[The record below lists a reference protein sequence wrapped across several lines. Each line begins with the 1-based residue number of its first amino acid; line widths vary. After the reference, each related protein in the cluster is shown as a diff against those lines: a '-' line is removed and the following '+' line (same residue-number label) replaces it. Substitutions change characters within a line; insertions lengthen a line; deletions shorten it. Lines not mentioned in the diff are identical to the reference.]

1 MHECLASPAM
11 QDAAGE
17 AHFSVSLAA
26 TMEAATCQ
34 GDEILKTVL
43 RTQHQN
49 DTKTDFKISKVIEKA
64 FFFPKED
71 NRWPT
76 DI

>member
-1 MHECLASPAM
+1 M

-43 RTQHQN
+43 RTPQGMPAHG
-49 DTKTDFKISKVIEKA
+49 SEG
-64 FFFPKED
+64 
-71 NRWPT
+71 RSYL
-76 DI
+76 

>member
-43 RTQHQN
+43 RTPQGIPAHG
-49 DTKTDFKISKVIEKA
+49 SEG
-64 FFFPKED
+64 
-71 NRWPT
+71 RSYL
-76 DI
+76 